1 MRGAVRGH
9 GNSSGR
15 LKTRFTSGVA
25 MIPLLFWGVLS
36 VASAVL
42 SAALARAKGR
52 PQRYWLCAGFLLG
65 PIGVVAIALLPR
77 VPEGEN

>member
-1 MRGAVRGH
+1 MRGAVRDH
-9 GNSSGR
+9 GNSSGT
-15 LKTRFTSGVA
+15 LKTRYTNGVA
-25 MIPLLFWGVLS
+25 MIPLLFWAVLS

-52 PQRYWLCAGFLLG
+52 PQRYWLYAGFLLG

>member
-15 LKTRFTSGVA
+15 LKTRHTNGVA

-52 PQRYWLCAGFLLG
+52 PERYWLCAGFLLG
-65 PIGVVAIALLPR
+65 PIGVVAVALLPR
-77 VPEGEN
+77 VPEGNN

>member
-1 MRGAVRGH
+1 
-9 GNSSGR
+9 
-15 LKTRFTSGVA
+15 

-42 SAALARAKGR
+42 SAALAGAKGR
-52 PQRYWLCAGFLLG
+52 PKRYWLCVGFLLG